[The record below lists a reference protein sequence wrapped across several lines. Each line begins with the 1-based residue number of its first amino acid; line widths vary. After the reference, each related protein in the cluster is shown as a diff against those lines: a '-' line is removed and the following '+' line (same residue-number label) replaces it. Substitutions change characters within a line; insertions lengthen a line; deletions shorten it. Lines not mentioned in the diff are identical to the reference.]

1 MNLIEG
7 STMGKNYES
16 LVWFSNEELE
26 KLYKEEIKKT
36 FSTTKEMDAS
46 IKYVEKI
53 NKILSRPYNESFIK
67 WFNKIMD
74 KVA

>member
-1 MNLIEG
+1 
-7 STMGKNYES
+7 MGKNYES